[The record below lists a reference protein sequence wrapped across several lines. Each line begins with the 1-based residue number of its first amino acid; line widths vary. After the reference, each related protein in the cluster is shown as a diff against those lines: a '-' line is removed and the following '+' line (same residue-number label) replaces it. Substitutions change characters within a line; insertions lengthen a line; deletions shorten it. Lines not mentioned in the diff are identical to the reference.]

1 MRKNTL
7 QNVPDTAPLPAPPED
22 GDAVDKSL
30 MARTQRGDD
39 EAFAELIQRHQRPL
53 MNFFVRSGVYTDAED
68 FVQETFLRLHRYR
81 MRYRPSAKFTT
92 FLYLLARQVRIDAL
106 RRMSRRTAWIQN
118 AGRELPQAAVP
129 TATETGE
136 ALDVLAALAR
146 LSDAMRE
153 VVVLATMQGMTQEE
167 VAEVLGIPVGTVKSR
182 LSNAIK
188 AMRED
193 LGVRHEKET
202 RDV

>member
-1 MRKNTL
+1 MTEI
-7 QNVPDTAPLPAPPED
+7 PHSTPPIPPED

-30 MARTQRGDD
+30 MERTKRGD
-39 EAFAELIQRHQRPL
+39 EGAFAGLIQRHQRPL
-53 MNFFVRSGVYTDAED
+53 LNYFVRCGVYTDAED

-81 MRYRPSAKFTT
+81 KRYRPSAKFTT

-106 RRMSRRTAWIQN
+106 RRMSRREARIQA

-136 ALDVLAALAR
+136 ALDALAALAR

-153 VVVLATMQGMTQEE
+153 VVVLAVMQGMTQEE

-188 AMRED
+188 AMRE
-193 LGVRHEKET
+193 GMVNGQW
-202 RDV
+202 